1 MRTISFVEHL
11 EFEYHGN
18 IFSKAM
24 AIGDVDND
32 KCNELV
38 VGTVNGDMF
47 IYQGTKNSQAL
58 WKASDLGMITCLEIG
73 NVCNHNMNYVVTLNG
88 EGWCYIFAV
97 KPELLTES
105 LEPASEETQGH
116 ILRPVHQQH
125 LTANNKVVLIADID
139 GDGQCEMVVGY
150 TDRQVKSYRWLE
162 NEETTEGGAT
172 GALNGKFVVVETWQ
186 LAGQLGS
193 MTTNQR
199 TDGPVDLMV
208 SQPGGTFVSLL
219 HRKAGGEGE
228 CETDKHD
235 KNSPSVKY
243 HPLGSGRARNP
254 GVTTEVVGGISR
266 QRKGESSS
274 MPRYS
279 AICTLDGTLTLV
291 DDDKILWSLYVDH
304 QLFTLTRLDITGDG
318 MEEVVACSWDGQ
330 TYLVNLNRDAVRFPF
345 EENVAAFCAGHYAVG
360 GENVPCLIYA
370 TFSNRIVVYHGIH
383 LRQIGTT
390 NLIRTMDE
398 HDEVHDLLAFF
409 NCDASKPSHVRK
421 LYHWCLYGR
430 HSTTSQAMLTGTS
443 SAQDDEDSDD

>member
-1 MRTISFVEHL
+1 
-11 EFEYHGN
+11 
-18 IFSKAM
+18 M

-38 VGTVNGDMF
+38 VGTINGDMF
-47 IYQGTKNSQAL
+47 IYQGSKDSQPL

-73 NVCNHNMNYVVTLNG
+73 NVCNHSMNYVVALNG

-97 KPELLTES
+97 KPQS
-105 LEPASEETQGH
+105 LAQSSEATSEDSQSHT
-116 ILRPVHQQH
+116 LRFVHQQH
-125 LTANNKVVLIADID
+125 LTANNKVVIIADID
-139 GDGQCEMVVGY
+139 GDGKCEMVVGY
-150 TDRQVKSYRWLE
+150 TDRQVKSYRWTE
-162 NEETTEGGAT
+162 NEEATEGGAT
-172 GALNGKFVVVETWQ
+172 STLNGTFVVVETWQ

-199 TDGPVDLMV
+199 TDGTVDLMV
-208 SQPGGTFVSLL
+208 SQPGGTFVSLFQ
-219 HRKAGGEGE
+219 RNSSMGGEND
-228 CETDKHD
+228 TSKPDTK
-235 KNSPSVKY
+235 SPSLIY

-266 QRKGESSS
+266 QRKGEPCSIS
-274 MPRYS
+274 RYS

-304 QLFTLTRLDITGDG
+304 QLFTLTRLDVTGDG

-383 LRQIGTT
+383 LSQIGTT
-390 NLIRTMDE
+390 NLIKTMDE
-398 HDEVHDLLAFF
+398 HEEVRELLAYF

-430 HSTTSQAMLTGTS
+430 HPTNSQTMLTGPTTT
-443 SAQDDEDSDD
+443 AEDEDNSG